1 MRFAN
6 GIDALAEEDQALAE
20 SHDKAY
26 TRYKME
32 ISAEKTKPITHS
44 ANGIQREIT
53 VKGQK
58 PGTVTSVKY
67 LGAIVSEGPK
77 PEILSSIENAS
88 AALTKMKPIWKDNNT
103 SLGSKVKPMRSLFI
117 PIFLSVC
124 ESWTLTANL
133 EKRARALEMR
143 CYRRLLNISCKDISE
158 DVHRKIQAAIGKYD
172 KLLALVKKRKL
183 YWFCNISVSS
193 GLAKTILQGT
203 VQGKGRKGIQK
214 KRWEDHIKE
223 WTGVDFV
230 SSTRTAKDMTR
241 LKGIVV
247 MSSVAVQRPRK
258 VIGYTRLD
266 FFYALYFVTINVV

>member
-1 MRFAN
+1 MAITNLRFAN
-6 GIDALAEEDQALAE
+6 GIDALAEEDQALVE

-26 TRYKME
+26 RRYKME

-58 PGTVTSVKY
+58 LGTVTSVKY

-77 PEILSSIENAS
+77 PEILSSIEKAS
-88 AALTKMKPIWKDNNT
+88 AALTKLKPIWRDNNT

-117 PIFLSVC
+117 PIFLSAC

-133 EKRARALEMR
+133 ETRAQALEMR
-143 CYRRLLNISCKDISE
+143 CYRRLLNISCKDTVTSE
-158 DVHRKIQAAIGKYD
+158 DVHGKIQAAIEKYD
-172 KLLALVKKRKL
+172 KLLTLVKKRKL
-183 YWFCNISVSS
+183 YWFCNISMSS
-193 GLAKTILQGT
+193 GLAKTILQDT
-203 VQGKGRKGIQK
+203 VQGKRRKGIQK

-230 SSTRTAKDMTR
+230 NSTRTAKDMTR

-247 MSSVAVQRPRK
+247 MSSVAAQRPRK
-258 VIGYTRLD
+258 VIG
-266 FFYALYFVTINVV
+266 